1 MNGWKPWLKL
11 KIVKADLFHLDE
23 QLEEAEQL
31 EASVDGGAVVAPVSH
46 FSPFALMVATAAT
59 ADGYREA
66 GTDVTVAKAL
76 EELNED
82 EIARA
87 GGEVT
92 ICLTGDTQDEAEV
105 FYPRDKGI
113 KHITITGVD
122 GADYKIGK
130 GSNGATLFA
139 NGVPLLLE
147 HGQLAN
153 LSEAAKILS
162 WTARD
167 ITITGGGFFR
177 EARGG
182 LDLVIVGGSMATVAG
197 ADVSVTDSCN
207 ITIEDIRRLRSAAS
221 MPAVF

>member
-1 MNGWKPWLKL
+1 
-11 KIVKADLFHLDE
+11 
-23 QLEEAEQL
+23 
-31 EASVDGGAVVAPVSH
+31 
-46 FSPFALMVATAAT
+46 MVATAAT

-105 FYPRDKGI
+105 FIPRDKGI

-153 LSEAAKILS
+153 LYGGGKNIKLDR
-162 WTARD
+162 TD
-167 ITITGGGFFR
+167 ITITGGGFW
-177 EARGG
+177 EARE
-182 LDLVIVGGSMATVAG
+182 VWTW
-197 ADVSVTDSCN
+197 
-207 ITIEDIRRLRSAAS
+207 
-221 MPAVF
+221 